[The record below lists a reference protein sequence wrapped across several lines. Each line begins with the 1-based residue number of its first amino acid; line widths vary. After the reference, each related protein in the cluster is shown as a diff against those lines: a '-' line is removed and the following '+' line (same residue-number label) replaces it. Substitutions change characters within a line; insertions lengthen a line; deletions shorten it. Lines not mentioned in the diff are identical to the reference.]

1 MKEEAFV
8 KPTTLST
15 MELRVL
21 VKSLSRSADA
31 VLSKMDRVGKRPELI
46 AEYEALDTLIIKT
59 RLELVAELRKV
70 AVEEVWEG
78 EEE

>member
-1 MKEEAFV
+1 VKEEAFV